1 MSAPTI
7 NIPTTT
13 IVGGK
18 RTTLEIL
25 SSEIDR
31 ISSLLHAF
39 TVDTLIAT
47 ALSEQWTIYTSFTVG
62 QSATPVGTV
71 FAVFDTDADA
81 LAFYLRNASS
91 SLLLGAI
98 EGVDAL
104 SATVQSVI
112 AARDATEGFRDAA
125 VAAAAAAGTMT
136 GPGILGRIADT
147 TGAALKIDIGA
158 GLEFAGGALRF
169 AIGGPA
175 DATDFED
182 TAAYIWSPEDVAEAI
197 DARVGGI
204 VASGTFTNALAVNI
218 PLPEAFR
225 DAEIILEI
233 SAGSVSDF
241 GIDAQF
247 TRDSFSTLLS
257 GASDYRWGLAGVFY
271 GSLVHA
277 GFASASDNKMRFQS
291 NNPGTWGAGASP
303 FLRFAIRVHD
313 YADDTTIKRLS
324 FDGSLLNPNGLLQRN
339 YGDAIVTA
347 ADAVAAVNGLR
358 IYPSSGN
365 FTGRYRVIAR

>member
-7 NIPTTT
+7 NLPTTT

-18 RTTLEIL
+18 RTVLEVL
-25 SSEIDR
+25 TSEIDR

-104 SATVQSVI
+104 GATVQSAV
-112 AARDATEGFRDAA
+112 AARDAAETFRDAA
-125 VAAAAAAGTMT
+125 VAAAASAGTMT
-136 GPGILGRIADT
+136 GPGILGRSAAT
-147 TGAALKIDIGA
+147 TGAAFKIDIGA

-169 AIGGPA
+169 AIGEPS
-175 DATDFED
+175 DATNVED
-182 TAAYIWSPEDVAEAI
+182 TAAYIWSPEAVAEAI

-204 VASGTFTNALAVNI
+204 VASGTFTAASAVNI
-218 PLPEAFR
+218 PLPGAFR

-233 SAGSVSDF
+233 SAGSVADF
-241 GIDAQF
+241 AIDARF
-247 TRDSFSTLLS
+247 TRTNFSTLLS
-257 GASDYRWGLAGVFY
+257 GATDYRWGTAPTFY
-271 GSLVHA
+271 SNSASA
-277 GFASASDNKMRFQS
+277 GFASTGDSKIRILGNTS
-291 NNPGTWGAGASP
+291 NFGAAVSP
-303 FLRFAIRVHD
+303 FARFAIRVPD
-313 YADDTTIKRLS
+313 YADGTTIKRIACE
-324 FDGSLLNPNGLLQRN
+324 GSLLNPSGLLQHLN
-339 YGDAIVTA
+339 ADAILTA